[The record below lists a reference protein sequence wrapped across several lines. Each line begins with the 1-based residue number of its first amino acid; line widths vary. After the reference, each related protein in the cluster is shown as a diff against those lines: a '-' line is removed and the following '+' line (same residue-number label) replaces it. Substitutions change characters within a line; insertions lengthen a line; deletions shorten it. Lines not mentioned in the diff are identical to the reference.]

1 MRIRPATA
9 DDAFDLAQLR
19 WQWNRE
25 HNAVTEPLDIFG
37 ARFAVWVRT
46 HEGTHEALVAAEG
59 GEVIGMAWLAAT
71 DRLPDPGTEGA
82 IHGDL
87 QSVYLI
93 PSMRSAGRGS
103 DLVRAAIARADS
115 RGMAILT
122 VRPGR
127 RSRAFYERLGFQG
140 AGGVL
145 QRTSP
150 A

>member
-59 GEVIGMAWLAAT
+59 GEVIGMGEHPADAVRAKRDSSIVRGVT
-71 DRLPDPGTEGA
+71 
-82 IHGDL
+82 
-87 QSVYLI
+87 S
-93 PSMRSAGRGS
+93 SMRQASA
-103 DLVRAAIARADS
+103 VTCRAS
-115 RGMAILT
+115 T
-122 VRPGR
+122 
-127 RSRAFYERLGFQG
+127 
-140 AGGVL
+140 
-145 QRTSP
+145 
-150 A
+150 